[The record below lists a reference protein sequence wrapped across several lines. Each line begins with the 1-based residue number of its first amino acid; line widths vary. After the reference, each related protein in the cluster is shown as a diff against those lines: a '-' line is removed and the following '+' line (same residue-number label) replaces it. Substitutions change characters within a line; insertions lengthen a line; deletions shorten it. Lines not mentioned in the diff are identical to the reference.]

1 MHGLNRWF
9 RLSPGFRPERCFVD
23 KLRAIQY
30 FVAAVREGS
39 LSAAA
44 RRLEVSVPAVAKL
57 VAALERELGAS
68 LLDRSPRGL
77 ALTADGER
85 YLAVCEG
92 VLQQLAGIER
102 QLGRQGA
109 GPRGSVVVEL
119 PPLLARFWIL
129 PALPELH
136 RQYPEVQIELRLI
149 DRSTITDADAG
160 GCDVCIVLGWPE
172 ALDRVVRQVA
182 RMRLLVCAT
191 PAYWARHGQPQR
203 PRDLARHVACL
214 VRNPKGVLLD
224 YWRYR
229 RSEEEEAVKLS
240 GWLVSDHRDAVL
252 DAVLAGEGIGRFA
265 DLSVQHLLHT
275 GELVPVLLD
284 WETPDDPPVNLL
296 HRPLAQ
302 GPSALRVVVEFLD
315 ARIRQLEAGRGTPHA
330 DAEPDAR
337 PLWYRRAYGRASAV
351 GGAATD

>member
-1 MHGLNRWF
+1 M
-9 RLSPGFRPERCFVD
+9 D
-23 KLRAIQY
+23 KLRAMQY

-39 LSAAA
+39 LSGAA

-57 VAALERELGAS
+57 VAALERELAAK
-68 LLDRSPRGL
+68 LFDRSPRGL

-92 VLQQLAGIER
+92 VLLQLADIER
-102 QLGRQGA
+102 RLGRRGET
-109 GPRGSVVVEL
+109 PRGSVVIEL
-119 PPLLARFWIL
+119 PPMLARFWIL

-136 RQYPEVQIELRLI
+136 RQYPELQIELRLI
-149 DRSTITDADAG
+149 ERSTITDADAS
-160 GCDVCIVLGWPE
+160 GCDVCVVLGWPE

-191 PAYWARHGQPQR
+191 PAYWARHAPPQR
-203 PRDLARHVACL
+203 PRELAQHVACL

-229 RSEEEEAVKLS
+229 RGDEEEAVKLS

-265 DLSVQHLLHT
+265 DLSIQHLLRE
-275 GELVPVLLD
+275 GELVPVLTD
-284 WETPDDPPVNLL
+284 WETPDDPPVHLL
-296 HRPLAQ
+296 HRPLAG
-302 GPSALRVVVEFLD
+302 GPCGLRVVVEFLE
-315 ARIRQLEAGRGTPHA
+315 AQIRRLEAGRGLPHA
-330 DAEPDAR
+330 GTEAPAR
-337 PLWYRRAYGRASAV
+337 PLWYRRAYGRASSV
-351 GGAATD
+351 GGDAKD

>member
-1 MHGLNRWF
+1 M
-9 RLSPGFRPERCFVD
+9 D

-30 FVAAVREGS
+30 FVVAVREGS
-39 LSAAA
+39 LSGAA

-57 VAALERELGAS
+57 VAALERELAAK
-68 LLDRSPRGL
+68 LFDRSPRGL

-92 VLQQLAGIER
+92 LLLQLADIER
-102 QLGRQGA
+102 QLGRRGET
-109 GPRGSVVVEL
+109 PRGSVVVEL
-119 PPLLARFWIL
+119 PPMLARFWIL

-149 DRSTITDADAG
+149 ERSTITDADAS

-191 PAYWARHGQPQR
+191 PAYWARNGLPQR
-203 PRDLARHVACL
+203 PRDLAQHVACL

-229 RSEEEEAVKLS
+229 QGDEEEAVKLS

-265 DLSVQHLLHT
+265 DLSIQHLLRS
-275 GELVPVLLD
+275 GELVAALTD

-296 HRPLAQ
+296 HRPLAR
-302 GPSALRVVVEFLD
+302 GPSALRVVVEFLE
-315 ARIRQLEAGRGTPHA
+315 AQIRQLEAGRSAPHA
-330 DAEPDAR
+330 GTEPPAR
-337 PLWYRRAYGRASAV
+337 PLWYRRAYGRASSV
-351 GGAATD
+351 GGEAQD